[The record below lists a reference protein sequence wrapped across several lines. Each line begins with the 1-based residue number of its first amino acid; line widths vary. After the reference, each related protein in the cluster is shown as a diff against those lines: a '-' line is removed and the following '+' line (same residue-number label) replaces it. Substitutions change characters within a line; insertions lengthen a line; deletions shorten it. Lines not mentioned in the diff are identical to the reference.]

1 MPEYLAPGVF
11 IEEVE
16 MGPKPIEGVSTT
28 TTGFLGETERGPV
41 RPRLMTSWAQY
52 LKLYGENAEGS
63 FLPYAVKG
71 FFDNGGRRCFI
82 ARIVGRGSKAATLE
96 IPGDTGP
103 NTPSPP
109 PTSTS
114 EPAEGGESSES
125 STPDPS
131 ATRRRSR
138 RSPGSSTDPA
148 LEIRA
153 IGPGAWGNRVSV
165 KIGIASSDKR
175 VPGLFK
181 MTVSYACDNV
191 SDTTAIA
198 AMLTE
203 EVYDDLSMNPASS
216 NFVEKKINSASNLV
230 NTSKVGDA
238 QPVKDDV
245 PKKLAGG
252 ADASSIQLSDYT
264 GAGGGGSQ
272 DPSGLAAFEQI
283 DDISIICCP
292 NEHRQGLDGLTEELV
307 THCENMKDRFAI
319 LQSEQGIGDNVADSE
334 LPDSKNV
341 AFYHP
346 WIKVIDPLSNSRTFN
361 SAILVP
367 PCGHIAGIYART
379 DNTRGV
385 HKAPANETIL
395 NIQGLERKITRGEQE
410 RLNPSGVNCIRLFR
424 GRGIRV
430 WGARTTSSDPLWKYI
445 NVRRLFLYL
454 AESIEEGTQWV
465 VFEPN
470 SERLWP
476 RVRQTV
482 SQFLTGVWRSGALM
496 GVTSAEAFFV
506 KCDRSTMTQDDIDNG
521 RLIIEIGFAP
531 VKPAEFVIFRIAQWS
546 GGAEVSE

>member
-41 RPRLMTSWAQY
+41 RPRLMTSWVQY
-52 LKLYGENAEGS
+52 QKLYGEFAEDS

-82 ARIVGRGSKAATLE
+82 ARIVGRGSKAATFE
-96 IPGDTGP
+96 IPADAGS
-103 NTPSPP
+103 NPP
-109 PTSTS
+109 ASFPASTS
-114 EPAEGGESSES
+114 DATEGGDSTESG
-125 STPDPS
+125 TPDPAEAKRKTKKTPKS
-131 ATRRRSR
+131 
-138 RSPGSSTDPA
+138 GSDPA
-148 LEIRA
+148 LAVSA
-153 IGPGAWGNRVSV
+153 IGPGTWGNRVCV
-165 KIGIASSDKR
+165 IIGLASSGKR
-175 VPGLFK
+175 IPDLFK
-181 MTVSYACDNV
+181 MTVRYPCDNG
-191 SDTTAIA
+191 SDATAMAATT
-198 AMLTE
+198 ME
-203 EVYDDLSMNPASS
+203 EVYDDLSMNPGSS
-216 NFVEKKINSASNLV
+216 NYVEKRINAASNLV
-230 NTSKVGDA
+230 SVSKVGDA
-238 QPVKDDV
+238 PPIKDDK
-245 PKKLAGG
+245 PKQLSGG
-252 ADASSIQLSDYT
+252 TDASSVNLSDYT
-264 GAGGGGSQ
+264 GAGGSGSQ
-272 DPSGLAAFEQI
+272 ERFGLAAFEEI
-283 DDISIICCP
+283 DDISIVCCP
-292 NEHRQGLDGLTEELV
+292 NEHRTGLDGLTGELV
-307 THCENMKDRFAI
+307 THCEKLKDRFAI
-319 LQSEQGIGDNVADSE
+319 LQSEQGIGDKVADSV

-346 WIKVIDPLSNSRTFN
+346 WIEVIDPLGNSPTFN
-361 SAILVP
+361 STILVP

-445 NVRRLFLYL
+445 NVRRLFLFL

-496 GVTSAEAFFV
+496 GITPAEAFFV
-506 KCDRSTMTQDDIDNG
+506 KCDRGTMTQDDIDNG

>member
-52 LKLYGENAEGS
+52 QKLYGEYVEGS
-63 FLPYAVKG
+63 YLPYAVKG
-71 FFDNGGRRCFI
+71 FFDNGGQRCFI
-82 ARIVGRGSKAATLE
+82 ARIVGEGSKAATLE
-96 IPGDTGP
+96 IPAEPGP

-109 PTSTS
+109 PTATS
-114 EPAEGGESSES
+114 DGAEGGESSES
-125 STPDPS
+125 STSDPS
-131 ATRRRSR
+131 AARRRSR
-138 RSPGSSTDPA
+138 RTSESSPGPA

-165 KIGIASSDKR
+165 KIGAAKSDKR
-175 VPGLFK
+175 VPGLFM
-181 MTVSYACDNV
+181 MTVRYTCDNV
-191 SDTTAIA
+191 SDTTSGAAIT
-198 AMLTE
+198 ME
-203 EVYDDLSMNPASS
+203 EVHDGLSMNPASS
-216 NFVEKKINSASNLV
+216 NFVEKKINSASNLI
-230 NTSKVGDA
+230 NISKVGDA
-238 QPVKDDV
+238 PPIKDDK
-245 PKKLAGG
+245 PNQLSGG
-252 ADASSIQLSDYT
+252 TDASLIRLRDYT
-264 GAGGGGSQ
+264 GADEGGSQ
-272 DPSGLAAFEQI
+272 ERSGLAAFAEI
-283 DDISIICCP
+283 DDISIVCCP
-292 NEHRQGLDGLTEELV
+292 NEHRQGLDGLTGELV
-307 THCENMKDRFAI
+307 SHCENMKDRFAI
-319 LQSEQGIGDNVADSE
+319 LQSKQGIGDKVADIE

-346 WIKVIDPLSNSRTFN
+346 WVEVIDPLRNSSTCNSR
-361 SAILVP
+361 ILVP

-395 NIQGLERKITRGEQE
+395 NIPALERKITRGEQE
-410 RLNPSGVNCIRLFR
+410 LLNPSGINCIRLFR

-445 NVRRLFLYL
+445 NVRRLYLYI

-482 SQFLTGVWRSGALM
+482 TQFLTGVWRSGALM
-496 GVTSAEAFFV
+496 GITQAEAFFV
-506 KCDRSTMTQDDIDNG
+506 KCDRGTMTQDDIDNG

-546 GGAEVSE
+546 GGTEVSE

>member
-52 LKLYGENAEGS
+52 LKLYGEYTEGS

-82 ARIVGRGSKAATLE
+82 ARIAGQGTKTAAIE
-96 IPGDTGP
+96 IPADAGP
-103 NTPSPP
+103 NIPSTPA
-109 PTSTS
+109 TSTS
-114 EPAEGGESSES
+114 DAAEGGEASDS
-125 STPDPS
+125 STPAPS
-131 ATRRRSR
+131 TTRRRSR
-138 RSPGSSTDPA
+138 SPQESSSGPA
-148 LEIRA
+148 MEIRA

-165 KIGIASSDKR
+165 KIGAAKSDKR
-175 VPGLFK
+175 IPGLFM
-181 MTVSYACDNV
+181 MTVSYTCDNV
-191 SDTTAIA
+191 SDATSGAAII
-198 AMLTE
+198 ME
-203 EVYDDLSMNPASS
+203 EVHDGLSMNPASS
-216 NFVEKKINSASNLV
+216 NYVEKKINAASNLV
-230 NTSKVGDA
+230 NVSKVGDA
-238 QPVKDDV
+238 PPIKDDQ
-245 PKKLAGG
+245 PKLLSGG
-252 ADASSIQLSDYT
+252 TDASSINRSDYT
-264 GAGGGGSQ
+264 GTGGGGSQ
-272 DPSGLAAFEQI
+272 ESSGLAAFEQI
-283 DDISIICCP
+283 DDISIVCCP
-292 NEHRQGLDGLTEELV
+292 NEHRRGLDGLTGELV

-319 LQSEQGIGDNVADSE
+319 LQSEQGIGDKVADIE

-346 WIKVIDPLSNSRTFN
+346 WIEVIDPLSNSRTFN

-395 NIQGLERKITRGEQE
+395 SIQGLERKITRGEQE

-445 NVRRLFLYL
+445 NVRRLFLYI

-482 SQFLTGVWRSGALM
+482 SQFLTGVWRGGALM
-496 GVTSAEAFFV
+496 GVTPAEAFFV

-546 GGAEVSE
+546 GGAKVSE